1 MFLVSINIFIVKK
14 KQTMKLSEEYISNAL
29 SNDENILEK
38 SKELSQGIYK
48 IYILTSIFLSFN
60 IFLFQDIQIKN
71 IDIAQLV
78 EILGSTLTSKDTDER
93 KKAMELLTRTISN
106 LSPDFL
112 NPIQLNFI
120 VTFYCDRSK
129 DHQSIAPSVIS
140 GILAISAMK
149 YLPEGSCNKLLNS
162 MFQNITC
169 QSQSREDRGKIYNM
183 IKIMSEL
190 HKKGNLYIFNV
201 VIDKNDYK
209 FHLLFI

>member
-1 MFLVSINIFIVKK
+1 
-14 KQTMKLSEEYISNAL
+14 MKLSEEYISNAL

-48 IYILTSIFLSFN
+48 NNIITSIFFHTT
-60 IFLFQDIQIKN
+60 FFQDIQIKN

-78 EILGSTLTSKDTDER
+78 EILGSTLTSKETDER
-93 KKAMELLTRTISN
+93 KKAMELLSSTISN

-112 NPIQLNFI
+112 NPVQLNFI

-149 YLPEGSCNKLLNS
+149 YLPESSCNKLLNS

-183 IKIMSEL
+183 IKIMTEL
-190 HKKGNLYIFNV
+190 HKKGN
-201 VIDKNDYK
+201 
-209 FHLLFI
+209 